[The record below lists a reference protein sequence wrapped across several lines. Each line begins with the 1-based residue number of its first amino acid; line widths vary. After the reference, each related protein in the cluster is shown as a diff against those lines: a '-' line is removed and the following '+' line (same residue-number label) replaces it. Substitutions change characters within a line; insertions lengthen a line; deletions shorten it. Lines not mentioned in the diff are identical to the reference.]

1 MGQVLNVRLINLF
14 SFLRKHLPDA
24 DVNDPRVRQRSLDE
38 QNGMAELTFDFR
50 IRTES
55 THFPWQRLWLDR
67 VLSGK

>member
-14 SFLRKHLPDA
+14 SLLRKHLPDA

-50 IRTES
+50 IRTGS
-55 THFPWQRLWLDR
+55 TILLGKEFGLDR
-67 VLSGK
+67 VLSGG